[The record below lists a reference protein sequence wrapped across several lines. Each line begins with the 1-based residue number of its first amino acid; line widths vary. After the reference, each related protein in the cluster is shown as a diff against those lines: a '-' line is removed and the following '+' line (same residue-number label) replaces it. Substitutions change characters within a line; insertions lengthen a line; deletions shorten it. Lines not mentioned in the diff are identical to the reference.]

1 MCWLTPLFT
10 ATMALILQPRSEEHW
25 EERSF
30 NWWAIENKKINR
42 QWCKKDFQWS
52 SLTGKQGLAG
62 GKFLPALRSQ
72 SINLPPVFANRLL
85 LFNRHPTIN
94 QLTKVW
100 AGRRRATS
108 GCVTILAQFAT
119 LLPFSKRTIR
129 RSRWVDNCTRQ
140 TPLSFCYGKWGK
152 GSTKKKKKQH
162 TTVSFRKVDVCHVGV
177 ILFLAFTRRNVGGK
191 YLFVFTR
198 RYLGVRAKITY
209 LNKYFFVEPFP

>member
-1 MCWLTPLFT
+1 MCVGWPPPFT

-30 NWWAIENKKINR
+30 NGWAIENTQITSHTNNDVKRNL
-42 QWCKKDFQWS
+42 QWLL

-72 SINLPPVFANRLL
+72 SINLPPFFANRLL
-85 LFNRHPTIN
+85 IFNRHPTTIN

-108 GCVTILAQFAT
+108 GSVTILGQFAT

-140 TPLSFCYGKWGK
+140 TPSLILLRQVRERFHKEK
-152 GSTKKKKKQH
+152 EE
-162 TTVSFRKVDVCHVGV
+162 TTYNC
-177 ILFLAFTRRNVGGK
+177 
-191 YLFVFTR
+191 
-198 RYLGVRAKITY
+198 
-209 LNKYFFVEPFP
+209 